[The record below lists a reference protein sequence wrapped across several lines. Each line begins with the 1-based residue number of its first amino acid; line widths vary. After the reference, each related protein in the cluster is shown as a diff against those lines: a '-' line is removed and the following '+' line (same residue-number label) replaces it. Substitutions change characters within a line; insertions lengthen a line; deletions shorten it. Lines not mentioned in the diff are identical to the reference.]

1 MKKITLLLL
10 LTTFLV
16 PKIQYAQKSEGVAAA
31 AGIIAGIGMG
41 IAAVELLKEQ
51 LEQAAVEYAL
61 NNYPDVVDFQLKTN
75 SLNGKKTK
83 DLSSVSIVTFEL
95 ENLKTQERFIMFAFT
110 SGGWMT
116 DYGVNLS
123 YVTWRRFDVKEWN
136 DLIKVYVDT
145 ASKSNVSIGDIG
157 ASKILNKGVKKAGKW
172 LVQFDKLKGDT
183 YYTNNYSDEFKVV
196 FNEKSLGIYLKETS
210 DLVQISKS
218 ALIKAHNFLNRQK

>member
-75 SLNGKKTK
+75 SLN
-83 DLSSVSIVTFEL
+83 
-95 ENLKTQERFIMFAFT
+95 
-110 SGGWMT
+110 
-116 DYGVNLS
+116 
-123 YVTWRRFDVKEWN
+123 
-136 DLIKVYVDT
+136 
-145 ASKSNVSIGDIG
+145 
-157 ASKILNKGVKKAGKW
+157 
-172 LVQFDKLKGDT
+172 
-183 YYTNNYSDEFKVV
+183 
-196 FNEKSLGIYLKETS
+196 
-210 DLVQISKS
+210 
-218 ALIKAHNFLNRQK
+218 